1 MVGMITKDEILNTL
15 AKDKAEL
22 QRRFKVRKLAL
33 FGSYAR
39 GEQRADSDVDI
50 LVEVDPS
57 IGLEFVT
64 LAQRI
69 EQLLGVG
76 VDFVSSRAITSKAME
91 SIEPELIYV

>member
-1 MVGMITKDEILNTL
+1 MMTKEDILETPSK
-15 AKDKAEL
+15 AKSEL
-22 QRRFKVRKLAL
+22 QEKFKVRKLAL

-64 LAQRI
+64 LAQKI
-69 EQLLGVG
+69 ETLLGVN
-76 VDFVSSRAITSKAME
+76 VDLVSSRAVTSKAME
-91 SIEPELIYV
+91 FIKPELIYV

>member
-1 MVGMITKDEILNTL
+1 MITKDKILSTL
-15 AKDKAEL
+15 AKDKPEL
-22 QRRFKVRKLAL
+22 QDRFKVRKLAL

-39 GEQRADSDVDI
+39 GEQRTDSDVNI

-69 EQLLGVG
+69 EALLGVK
-76 VDFVSSRAITSKAME
+76 VDLVSSRAVSSKAME
-91 SIEPELIYV
+91 FIKPELIYV

>member
-1 MVGMITKDEILNTL
+1 MITKEEILNTL
-15 AKDKAEL
+15 AKDKPEL
-22 QRRFKVRKLAL
+22 QRRFKVRKMAL

-64 LAQRI
+64 LAERI
-69 EQLLGVG
+69 EKLLGVG
-76 VDFVSSRAITSKAME
+76 VDLVSSRAITSKAME
-91 SIEPELIYV
+91 FIGPELIYV

>member
-1 MVGMITKDEILNTL
+1 MITKEKILSTL
-15 AKDKAEL
+15 AKDKPEL
-22 QRRFKVRKLAL
+22 QDRFKVHKLAL

-39 GEQRADSDVDI
+39 GEQRTDSDVNI

-69 EQLLGVG
+69 EALLGVE
-76 VDFVSSRAITSKAME
+76 VDLVSSRAVSSKAME
-91 SIEPELIYV
+91 FIKPELIYV

>member
-1 MVGMITKDEILNTL
+1 MITKEEILRTL
-15 AKDKAEL
+15 AKDKSEL
-22 QRRFKVRKLAL
+22 QKQFKVRKLAL

-39 GEQRADSDVDI
+39 GEQQVGSDVDI

-69 EQLLGVG
+69 EKLLGVD
-76 VDFVSSRAITSKAME
+76 VDLVSSRAVTSKAME
-91 SIEPELIYV
+91 FIEPELIYV

>member
-1 MVGMITKDEILNTL
+1 MITKEEILRTL
-15 AKDKAEL
+15 AKDKSEL
-22 QRRFKVRKLAL
+22 QKQFKVHKLAL

-39 GEQRADSDVDI
+39 GEQQVDSDVDI

-69 EQLLGVG
+69 EKLLRVE
-76 VDFVSSRAITSKAME
+76 VDLVSSRAVTSKAME
-91 SIEPELIYV
+91 FIEPELIYV

>member
-1 MVGMITKDEILNTL
+1 MITKDRILSTL
-15 AKDKAEL
+15 AKDKPEL
-22 QRRFKVRKLAL
+22 QDRFKVRKLAL

-39 GEQRADSDVDI
+39 GDQRADSDVNI

-69 EQLLGVG
+69 EVLLGVE
-76 VDFVSSRAITSKAME
+76 VDLISIRAVSSKAME
-91 SIEPELIYV
+91 FIKPELIYV

>member
-1 MVGMITKDEILNTL
+1 MTKEEILGKL
-15 AKDKAEL
+15 SKAKSEL
-22 QRRFKVRKLAL
+22 QKQFKVRKLAL

-39 GEQRADSDVDI
+39 GEQQADSDVDI

-69 EQLLGVG
+69 ETLLGIN
-76 VDFVSSRAITSKAME
+76 VDLVSSRAVTSQAME
-91 SIEPELIYV
+91 FIKPELIYV

>member
-1 MVGMITKDEILNTL
+1 MITKDEILRTL
-15 AKDKAEL
+15 AKDKCEL
-22 QRRFKVRKLAL
+22 QKQFKVHKLAL

-39 GEQRADSDVDI
+39 GEQRVESDVDI

-69 EQLLGVG
+69 EKLLGVN
-76 VDFVSSRAITSKAME
+76 VDLVSSRAVTSKAME
-91 SIEPELIYV
+91 FIEPELIYV

>member
-1 MVGMITKDEILNTL
+1 MMTKEDILGTL
-15 AKDKAEL
+15 SKAKSEL
-22 QRRFKVRKLAL
+22 QEQFKVRKLAL

-64 LAQRI
+64 LAQKI
-69 EQLLGVG
+69 ETLLGVN
-76 VDFVSSRAITSKAME
+76 VDLVSSRAVTSQAME
-91 SIEPELIYV
+91 FIEPELIYV

>member
-1 MVGMITKDEILNTL
+1 MFSMITKDEILSTL

-22 QRRFKVRKLAL
+22 QRRFEVRKLAL

-39 GEQRADSDVDI
+39 GEERADSDVDI

-69 EQLLGVG
+69 EQLLGVN
-76 VDFVSSRAITSKAME
+76 VDLVSSRAVTAKAME
-91 SIEPELIYV
+91 FIGPELIYV

>member
-1 MVGMITKDEILNTL
+1 MITKEEILNVL

-22 QRRFKVRKLAL
+22 QRRFNVRRLAL

-76 VDFVSSRAITSKAME
+76 VDLVSSKVFSSEAME
-91 SIEPELIYV
+91 

>member
-1 MVGMITKDEILNTL
+1 MITKEEILNML
-15 AKDKAEL
+15 AKDKPEL
-22 QRRFKVRKLAL
+22 QRRFKVRKMAL

-69 EQLLGVG
+69 EQLLGVN
-76 VDFVSSRAITSKAME
+76 VDLVSSRAVTAQAME
-91 SIEPELIYV
+91 FIEPELIYV

>member
-1 MVGMITKDEILNTL
+1 MTKEDILGTL
-15 AKDKAEL
+15 SKAKSEL
-22 QRRFKVRKLAL
+22 QEQFKVRKLAL

-64 LAQRI
+64 LAQKI
-69 EQLLGVG
+69 ETLLGVN
-76 VDFVSSRAITSKAME
+76 VDLVSSRAVTSQAME
-91 SIEPELIYV
+91 FIEPELIYV

>member
-1 MVGMITKDEILNTL
+1 MITKEKILSTL
-15 AKDKAEL
+15 AKDKPEL
-22 QRRFKVRKLAL
+22 QDRFKVRKLAL

-69 EQLLGVG
+69 EALLGVE
-76 VDFVSSRAITSKAME
+76 VDLVSSRAVSSKAME
-91 SIEPELIYV
+91 FIKPELIYV